1 MSFKPT
7 SIAQDAVAS
16 TSESDSAPESS
27 NHPKPKRPRFQKPKP
42 EYLESLGIK
51 IKDFAYEKTNLPP
64 IKIVFR
70 HPLQIQPAVPR
81 TIQRS
86 STEPDAGNAS
96 QDSQGMRQP
105 TEPVIMPAATEQ
117 IADDDPS
124 SQESTTSPIPEEIL
138 FSQASGAVIDTPPV
152 TPNGSLQWGTRFAN
166 YAPSTLSQVAGPSR
180 VSNTTVV
187 AGSSMQIPTPTSPLT
202 PLPSFYNSS
211 QNVLDTPTPVFSRIQ
226 PARIEVRRSS
236 SIQQLIAQSSGLL
249 VAGRY
254 NLRKRPSPVPLAHKA
269 KSAKRAKLTEAAEPR
284 AAPFKSP
291 TNLRKKATGNAH
303 LRRNGEGS
311 RRSNSKGKGKA
322 AP

>member
-1 MSFKPT
+1 MPSNRVRAGHGTDEAEAVPSLSSNVAIKLVSRSAAPVCSPLCSPTRAQSNTMSFKPT

-166 YAPSTLSQVAGPSR
+166 YAPV
-180 VSNTTVV
+180 
-187 AGSSMQIPTPTSPLT
+187 
-202 PLPSFYNSS
+202 
-211 QNVLDTPTPVFSRIQ
+211 
-226 PARIEVRRSS
+226 
-236 SIQQLIAQSSGLL
+236 
-249 VAGRY
+249 
-254 NLRKRPSPVPLAHKA
+254 
-269 KSAKRAKLTEAAEPR
+269 
-284 AAPFKSP
+284 
-291 TNLRKKATGNAH
+291 
-303 LRRNGEGS
+303 
-311 RRSNSKGKGKA
+311 
-322 AP
+322 